1 MCATLSPL
9 DTFGTLLTERK
20 PDAFADIIGN
30 SDNPLLMG
38 TAYFYSTPFKGLFIE
53 VEVCGLPY
61 ETAGSCCQFYGMH
74 IHETGDCSDNFTMT
88 GNHYNPSDA
97 PHPEHAGDLPP
108 LLGSHGYAYATHYTC
123 CLSVSDVLGRSL
135 IIHGLPDDFTTQPSG
150 NSGGKIGCGVIKA
163 AK

>member
-20 PDAFADIIGN
+20 PNAYADIIGN
-30 SDNPLLMG
+30 SDNPMLMG
-38 TAYFYSTPFKGLFIE
+38 TAYFYTTPFKGLFIE

-61 ETAGSCCQFYGMH
+61 DITAPCNRFYAMH
-74 IHETGDCSDNFTMT
+74 IHENGDCSDNFAMT
-88 GNHYNPSDA
+88 GNHYNPSGL

-108 LLGSHGYAYATHYTC
+108 LFGGHGYAYTTFYTC
-123 CLSVSDVLGRSL
+123 CLCLDDVLGRSI
-135 IIHGLPDDFTTQPSG
+135 IIHKMPDDFMTQPSG
-150 NSGGKIGCGVIKA
+150 NSGDKIGCGVIKA